1 MPVAQGSAPDRQGP
15 AGRRHGRPDPRL
27 RLLQYRLTEEHSVRE
42 CVEHMGLTQG
52 SDELLDGVAEL
63 STYTEGFVTA
73 LERVDL
79 GRRKVSPT

>member
-1 MPVAQGSAPDRQGP
+1 
-15 AGRRHGRPDPRL
+15 
-27 RLLQYRLTEEHSVRE
+27 
-42 CVEHMGLTQG
+42 MGLTQG